1 MKLLIGIDWSKDYHH
16 VCFLAPN
23 GSQQANFEIPH
34 TVEGFAGLDEERT
47 KFGVS
52 AKECLVALET
62 AHNLVVDYLWSRQYQ
77 VYVIAPTVVK
87 GSRGRYG
94 ASGAYTDASSA
105 LLLADLLRTDLSRFI
120 PWRPDGELVRQM
132 RAKLNLIEALRRDIN
147 RWSNRLLAV
156 LLRVYPQPVGLFSS
170 LTTQISLRFLMAYP
184 TPHAAQELSYQGF
197 ESFCRQHRYPNTSR
211 LPQLYAHL
219 QSPQPEPD
227 PVALLAY
234 QDEIPFLAHTLLPL
248 VQHRLQLIR
257 EVKELLGQHPDHF
270 IFESLPGAGDLLA
283 PSLLVKFG
291 DHRERFP
298 NAAIPQALAGTCPY
312 TKRSGKKRLVLFR
325 KACDHGFRRIAQQF
339 AIESVKQSVWAAT
352 YWQEVYD
359 RCHSKSQAY
368 RCLANRWL
376 TIIWKM
382 WQTRKAY
389 DEAYH
394 LKQRLL
400 RRQPRLRKH

>member
-1 MKLLIGIDWSKDYHH
+1 MKLLVGIDWSKDHHH

-23 GSQQANFEIPH
+23 GSQQASFEIPH
-34 TVEGFAGLDEERT
+34 TVEGFARLDAERA
-47 KFGVS
+47 KFGIS

-105 LLLADLLRTDLSRFI
+105 LLLADLLRTDLARFI
-120 PWRPDGELVRQM
+120 PWRPDGVLVRQM
-132 RAKLNLIEALRRDIN
+132 RAKLSLIEALRRDIN
-147 RWSNRLLAV
+147 RWANRLLAV
-156 LLRVYPQPVGLFSS
+156 LLRVYPQPVDLFSK
-170 LTTQISLRFLMAYP
+170 LTTQICLHFLRAYP
-184 TPHAAQELSYQGF
+184 TPQAAQGLNYEDF
-197 ESFCRQHRYPNTSR
+197 VSFCRRHRYPVSK
-211 LPQLYAHL
+211 LPELYAHL
-219 QSPQPEPD
+219 QSPRPEPD
-227 PVALLAY
+227 PAALLAY
-234 QDEIPFLAHTLLPL
+234 QDEIPFLACTLLPL
-248 VQHRLQLIR
+248 VQHRSQLIR
-257 EVKELLGQHPDHF
+257 EVKELFGRHPDHF

-283 PSLLVKFG
+283 PGLLAKFG

-312 TKRSGKKRLVLFR
+312 TKWSGKKRSVLFR
-325 KACDHGFRRIAQQF
+325 KACDRDFRRIAQQF
-339 AIESVKQSVWAAT
+339 SMESVKQSVWAAT
-352 YWQEVYD
+352 YWQEVYA

-376 TIIWKM
+376 AIIWKM
-382 WQTRKAY
+382 WQTRKPY

-400 RRQPRLRKH
+400 RRQPRSKKH

>member
-1 MKLLIGIDWSKDYHH
+1 MKLLIGIDWSKDHHH

-23 GSQQANFEIPH
+23 GSQQASFEMPH
-34 TVEGFAGLDEERT
+34 TVKGFAHLDGERA

-62 AHNLVVDYLWSRQYQ
+62 AHNLVVDYLWSRQYI

-94 ASGAYTDASSA
+94 ASGAYTDTSSA
-105 LLLADLLRTDLSRFI
+105 HLLADLLRTDLARFI
-120 PWRPDGELVRQM
+120 PWQPDGLLVRQM
-132 RAKLNLIEALRRDIN
+132 RAKLSLIEAQRRDIN

-156 LLRVYPQPVGLFSS
+156 LLRVYPQPVGLFSD
-170 LTTQISLRFLMAYP
+170 LTTQIGLHFLMAYP
-184 TPHAAQELSYQGF
+184 TPQAVQGLSYEDF
-197 ESFCRQHRYPNTSR
+197 ENFCRQHRYPYRSQ

-227 PVALLAY
+227 PAALLAY
-234 QDEIPFLAHTLLPL
+234 QDEIPFLARTLLPL
-248 VQHRLQLIR
+248 VRHRLQLIR
-257 EVKELLGQHPDHF
+257 EVKKLFAQHPDNF
-270 IFESLPGAGDLLA
+270 IFESLPGTGDLLA
-283 PSLLVKFG
+283 PGLLVKFG

-298 NAAIPQALAGTCPY
+298 SAAIPQALAGTCPY
-312 TKRSGKKRLVLFR
+312 TKWSGKKRAVLFR
-325 KACDHGFRRIAQQF
+325 KACDHDFRRIAQQF

-352 YWQEVYD
+352 YWQEAYD

-376 TIIWKM
+376 AIIWKM
-382 WQTRKAY
+382 WQTRKPY
-389 DEAYH
+389 DEEYH
-394 LKQRLL
+394 LKQRLS
-400 RRQPRLRKH
+400 RRRPRPRKH

>member
-1 MKLLIGIDWSKDYHH
+1 MKLLIGIDWSQDHHH
-16 VCFLAPN
+16 VCFMAPN
-23 GSQQANFEIPH
+23 GSQQASFEIPH
-34 TVEGFAGLDEERT
+34 TIEGFARLDAERA
-47 KFGVS
+47 KFGIS
-52 AKECLVALET
+52 AQEYLVALET

-105 LLLADLLRTDLSRFI
+105 LLLADLLRTDLARFI
-120 PWRPDGELVRQM
+120 LWQPDGLLVRQM
-132 RAKLNLIEALRRDIN
+132 RAKLSLIEALRRDIN

-156 LLRVYPQPVGLFSS
+156 LLRVYPHPVGLFSD
-170 LTTQISLRFLMAYP
+170 LTTQIGLHFLIAYP
-184 TPHAAQELSYQGF
+184 TPQAAQGLSYEDF
-197 ESFCRQHRYPNTSR
+197 EVFCCQHRYPASR
-211 LPQLYAHL
+211 RPTLYAYL
-219 QSPQPEPD
+219 QSPRPKPD
-227 PVALLAY
+227 TAALLAY
-234 QDEIPFLAHTLLPL
+234 QDEIPFLARTLLPL

-257 EVKELLGQHPDHF
+257 EVKELFSQHPDHF

-312 TKRSGKKRLVLFR
+312 TKQSNKKRAVLFR
-325 KACDHGFRRIAQQF
+325 KACDHHFRRIAQQF

-352 YWQEVYD
+352 YWREVYN

-376 TIIWKM
+376 AIIWKM
-382 WQTRKAY
+382 WQTRKPY
-389 DEAYH
+389 DEDYH

-400 RRQPRLRKH
+400 RRRPRPRKH

>member
-1 MKLLIGIDWSKDYHH
+1 MKLLIGIDWSKDHHH
-16 VCFLAPN
+16 VCFMAAN
-23 GSQQANFEIPH
+23 GSQQASFEIPH
-34 TVEGFAGLDEERT
+34 TVEGFARLDAERA
-47 KFGVS
+47 KFGLS

-62 AHNLVVDYLWSRQYQ
+62 AHNLIVDYLWSRQYQ

-94 ASGAYTDASSA
+94 VSGAYTDASSA
-105 LLLADLLRTDLSRFI
+105 LLLADLLRTDLTRFI
-120 PWRPDGELVRQM
+120 PWCPDGELVRQM
-132 RAKLNLIEALRRDIN
+132 RAKLSLIDALQRDIL

-156 LLRVYPQPVGLFSS
+156 LLRVYPHPVGLFSE
-170 LTTQISLRFLMAYP
+170 LTTQIGLHFLIAYP
-184 TPHAAQELSYQGF
+184 TPQVAQGLSYEDF
-197 ESFCRQHRYPNTSR
+197 ESFGRQHGYPTGK
-211 LPQLYAHL
+211 LPELYARL
-219 QSPQPEPD
+219 QSPKPEPD
-227 PVALLAY
+227 PAALQAY
-234 QDEIPFLAHTLLPL
+234 QEEIPFLARTLLPL

-257 EVKELLGQHPDHF
+257 EVKELFGQHPDHF

-298 NAAIPQALAGTCPY
+298 SAAMAQALAGTCPY
-312 TKRSGKKRLVLFR
+312 TKRSGKRRAILFR
-325 KACDHGFRRIAQQF
+325 TACDHDFRRIAQQF

-352 YWQEVYD
+352 YWQEAYA
-359 RCHSKSQAY
+359 RCQSKSQAY

-376 TIIWKM
+376 AIIWKM
-382 WQTRKAY
+382 WQTRKPY

-400 RRQPRLRKH
+400 RRQPRPRKY